1 MPRRHAAR
9 LYNAQAVPFRGLD
22 LQLCNVGCRPRAP
35 RLTPRLKALGRRP
48 PPHNQLLQYHIP
60 DMQAGP
66 LEFCVDLGVLLDCL
80 RTFSGEA
87 SPSRPH
93 SLHLTFRSHPS
104 PSLSLRLVEGIS
116 VNECTVAA
124 IDVEP
129 PYRPPA
135 PSSVPVRVV
144 WSAALLRDAIQTLE
158 TLESGDKE
166 RGMRVHVQ
174 HLSPK
179 QVLKLTVSS
188 PSMGAE
194 LSYPQP
200 TFICFDA
207 NADVDFTFRFSRV
220 ARALRALKHT
230 SDQHV
235 LMRLSSCGRLH
246 LMLKFTGATGVE
258 SYVEWQLD
266 ALDDLID
273 EDIDGEAKMRSE
285 TPAHQ
290 PQGSKRALDA
300 DLQGARS
307 GATRLDTP
315 AASMNR
321 DAGSGS
327 GPATDRVR
335 RRLEEAWY

>member
-1 MPRRHAAR
+1 
-9 LYNAQAVPFRGLD
+9 
-22 LQLCNVGCRPRAP
+22 
-35 RLTPRLKALGRRP
+35 
-48 PPHNQLLQYHIP
+48 
-60 DMQAGP
+60 
-66 LEFCVDLGVLLDCL
+66 
-80 RTFSGEA
+80 
-87 SPSRPH
+87 
-93 SLHLTFRSHPS
+93 
-104 PSLSLRLVEGIS
+104 
-116 VNECTVAA
+116 
-124 IDVEP
+124 
-129 PYRPPA
+129 
-135 PSSVPVRVV
+135 
-144 WSAALLRDAIQTLE
+144 
-158 TLESGDKE
+158 
-166 RGMRVHVQ
+166 
-174 HLSPK
+174 
-179 QVLKLTVSS
+179 
-188 PSMGAE
+188 
-194 LSYPQP
+194 
-200 TFICFDA
+200 
-207 NADVDFTFRFSRV
+207 
-220 ARALRALKHT
+220 
-230 SDQHV
+230 
-235 LMRLSSCGRLH
+235 MRLSSCGRLH